1 MAVRLQNKS
10 KYLAIIT
17 VNSGRTYHV
26 APGDSSPAVEDLELS
41 GNKKISKLVNSGQ
54 LAVTPVGHK

>member
-17 VNSGRTYHV
+17 VNSGKTYHV
-26 APGDSSPAVEDLELS
+26 APGKSSPPIEDLELS
-41 GNKKISKLVNSGQ
+41 RNKKISKLVNSGQ
-54 LAVTPVGHK
+54 LAVTPMDHK